1 MASDD
6 VVGATQA
13 LADKAREK
21 KIRELGEQYAAGQL
35 TLMPESECGIPNELV
50 CCAVFSAK
58 NRKEPRAMFRATA
71 PLVVP
76 VIGGGEVRY
85 TGEEVRQD
93 DESVWMELVH
103 MAKESHSPTV
113 TFTPA
118 NLIRSLQWTDSGKS
132 YARLL
137 TTLRRL
143 RSASLEVYSARL
155 GRGVSTGLIVDYTF
169 SDKGDGKPWSV
180 TVFRPES
187 ELLFL
192 FDKLYSRVN
201 REARLALPEGL
212 ATWLH
217 GFFSSHREPFA
228 HKLETL
234 AQGAGISL
242 DVADTAGMS
251 ETDLLKKRQARAR
264 EVKRLIKKALNEL
277 QRVGFLAGFQITP
290 GGLVKV
296 VRAERGAA
304 VANTLPADEST
315 PNEESGAALGADS
328 DLIFDPRSPD
338 L

>member
-6 VVGATQA
+6 AVVAAQA
-13 LADKAREK
+13 LADKAQDKARAK
-21 KIRELGEQYAAGQL
+21 KIGELAEQYAAGQL
-35 TLMPESECGIPNELV
+35 TLWPESERGIPNELV
-50 CCAVFSAK
+50 RCAVFAAK

-85 TGEEVRQD
+85 TGEELRQD
-93 DESVWMELVH
+93 DESVWIELVH
-103 MAKESHSPTV
+103 MAKESRSPIV
-113 TFTPA
+113 TFTPT

-155 GRGVSTGLIVDYTF
+155 GRGVSTGLIVDYAF

-212 ATWLH
+212 ATWLL
-217 GFFSSHREPFA
+217 GFLSSHREPFA
-228 HKLETL
+228 HKIETL
-234 AQGAGISL
+234 AIGAGLTL
-242 DVADTAGMS
+242 DVPNNGELSEAEFTA
-251 ETDLLKKRQARAR
+251 KRKARAR
-264 EVKRLIKKALNEL
+264 EVKRMFKNALNEL

-290 GGLVKV
+290 GGVVKV
-296 VRAERGAA
+296 VRANENREER
-304 VANTLPADEST
+304 NP
-315 PNEESGAALGADS
+315 
-328 DLIFDPRSPD
+328 
-338 L
+338 

>member
-1 MASDD
+1 MNMASDD

-35 TLMPESECGIPNELV
+35 TLFPESECGIISNELV
-50 CCAVFSAK
+50 CFAVFSLK
-58 NRKEPRAMFRATA
+58 NRKEPRAMYRATA

-85 TGEEVRQD
+85 TGEELRQD

-103 MAKESHSPTV
+103 MAKESRSPTV
-113 TFTPA
+113 TFTPGA
-118 NLIRSLQWTDSGKS
+118 LVRALAWPESGQS
-132 YARLL
+132 NTRLL

-143 RSASLEVYSARL
+143 HSASLEVYSARL

-169 SDKGDGKPWSV
+169 ATGGGRQPWSV

-212 ATWLH
+212 ATWLL
-217 GFFSSHREPFA
+217 GFLSSHREPFA
-228 HKLETL
+228 HKIETL
-234 AQGAGISL
+234 AIGAGLTL
-242 DVADTAGMS
+242 DVPNSGELSEAEFTA
-251 ETDLLKKRQARAR
+251 KRKARAR
-264 EVKRLIKKALNEL
+264 EVKRMFKNALNEL
-277 QRVGFLAGFQITP
+277 QRVGFLAGFEITT
-290 GGLVKV
+290 GGVVKV
-296 VRAERGAA
+296 VRANVIKEER
-304 VANTLPADEST
+304 NP
-315 PNEESGAALGADS
+315 
-328 DLIFDPRSPD
+328 
-338 L
+338 

>member
-1 MASDD
+1 MDSDNL
-6 VVGATQA
+6 VGAAQA
-13 LADKAREK
+13 LADKAQEKAREK
-21 KIRELGEQYAAGQL
+21 KILALGEQYAAGQL
-35 TLMPESECGIPNELV
+35 TLWPESERGIPNELV
-50 CCAVFSAK
+50 RCAVFSAK

-85 TGEEVRQD
+85 TGEELRQD

-103 MAKESHSPTV
+103 MAKESRSPTV
-113 TFTPA
+113 TFTPT

-155 GRGVSTGLIVDYTF
+155 GRGVSTGLIVDYAF

-201 REARLALPEGL
+201 RDARLALPEGL

-217 GFFSSHREPFA
+217 SFFSSHREPFS
-228 HKLETL
+228 HKIETL
-234 AQGAGISL
+234 AGGAGLTL
-242 DVADTAGMS
+242 DVADDGKMS
-251 ETDLLKKRQARAR
+251 EAELIAKRKARAR
-264 EVKRLIKKALNEL
+264 EVKRMLKKALTEL
-277 QRVGFLAGFQITP
+277 QRVGFLAGFQITS

-296 VRAERGAA
+296 VRANENKDVKA
-304 VANTLPADEST
+304 PST
-315 PNEESGAALGADS
+315 PTDS
-328 DLIFDPRSPD
+328 DS
-338 L
+338 